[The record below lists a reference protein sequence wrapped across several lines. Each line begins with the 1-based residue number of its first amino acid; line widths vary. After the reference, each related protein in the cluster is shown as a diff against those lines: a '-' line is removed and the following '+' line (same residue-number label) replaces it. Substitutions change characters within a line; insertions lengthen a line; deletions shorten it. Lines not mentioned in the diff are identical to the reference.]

1 MLYGIAIPSERKVGQ
16 DVAGVELDV
25 DDDFSLLDDAFSLF
39 LLSAL
44 VSLDSVFDSEVD
56 FELVSLLA
64 SPFCPLRA

>member
-1 MLYGIAIPSERKVGQ
+1 
-16 DVAGVELDV
+16 V
-25 DDDFSLLDDAFSLF
+25 DDDFSLLDGALSLF